1 MVKEIEFDE
10 KLIDKVRQLPDQP
23 GVYQYFNKEGKI
35 IYVGKAKNLRKRVS
49 SYFTKQQDNR
59 KTQVLVRQIS
69 DIRHIVVDSE
79 EDALLLENNLIKKYQ
94 PRYNVLLKDDKTFPW
109 ICVKNEPFPRV
120 FYTRKFIRD
129 GSSYFG
135 PYTSVTMVRT
145 ILDVIRHLF
154 TIRTCNLQLNKPNI
168 QRGKFK
174 VCLEFHIGNC
184 KGPCEAYQEEED
196 YAKDIAQIKEILK
209 GNLSSVIDHLE
220 ASMKEFASHYK
231 FEEANLIKNKL
242 LILENYRSKSTIF
255 SSSITNVDVFSIEED
270 DHSAYINFLKMVNGA
285 IVQAHNLE
293 IRKRLDETKAELLA
307 LGLAEIRQKLHSDSR
322 EIILPFPIDLELK
335 NVKIIVP
342 AKGEKKKLLELSER
356 NAKFYRL
363 DRLKSETVK
372 TPEARQERVMSQMK
386 NDLHLSENP
395 VHIECFDN
403 SNIQGDSPVAACVVF
418 KNGKPAKKEYR
429 HFNIKTVS
437 GPNDFASME
446 EIIYRRYKRLVEEGS
461 GLPQLILI
469 DGGKGQLGS
478 ALNSLDKLELRG
490 KIAVVGIAKRLEEIY
505 YPGDP
510 VPLYLDKNSETLRVL
525 QHLRN
530 EAHRFGITFH
540 RKKRSVKSIQSELD
554 AIPGIGPKTIE
565 LLLQNF
571 NSVIRIKSASMEDL
585 SRAIGP
591 AKAKIV
597 KSHFGE
603 A

>member
-1 MVKEIEFDE
+1 MGREIFFDE

-49 SYFTKQQDNR
+49 SYFNKQQENN
-59 KTQVLVRQIS
+59 KTRVLVRQIS
-69 DIRHIVVDSE
+69 DIRHIVVDTE

-135 PYTSVTMVRT
+135 PYTSIPMVRT
-145 ILDVIRHLF
+145 ILEVIRQIF
-154 TIRTCNLQLNKPNI
+154 TLRTCNYQLNQTNI

-184 KGPCEAYQEEED
+184 KGPCEGNQEEVNYMED
-196 YAKDIAQIKEILK
+196 IRQVKEILK
-209 GNLSSVIDHLE
+209 GNLSVVVDHLE
-220 ASMKEFASHYK
+220 SLMNGYAANYQ

-242 LILENYRSKSTIF
+242 LILENYRSKSAIF

-270 DHSAYINFLKMVNGA
+270 PNSAYINFLKVVNGA

-342 AKGEKKKLLELSER
+342 QKGEKKALLELSER
-356 NAKFYRL
+356 NAKYYRL

-372 TPEARQERVMSQMK
+372 TPEARQERVMTQMK
-386 NDLHLSENP
+386 NDLRLSVNP

-418 KNGKPAKKEYR
+418 KNGKPAKSEYR
-429 HFNIKTVS
+429 HFNVKTVI
-437 GPNDFASME
+437 GANDFASME

-461 GLPQLILI
+461 SLPQLILI

-478 ALNSLDKLELRG
+478 ALNSLDKLNLRG

-510 VPLYLDKNSETLRVL
+510 YPLYLDKNSETLRIL

-540 RKKRSVKSIQSELD
+540 RQKRTGKSMQSELD
-554 AIPGIGPKTIE
+554 NIDGIGPKTIE
-565 LLLQNF
+565 SLLKNF
-571 NSVIRIKSASMEDL
+571 NSVARIRKASLEDL
-585 SRAIGP
+585 VQAVGK
-591 AKAKIV
+591 AKANIV
-597 KSHFGE
+597 RNYFDQH
-603 A
+603 